1 MRVYRLAKIKR
12 ILMGWMMKAIQTI
25 YDKIS
30 LSRAAFMKQSSGA
43 KDLEVFKGKW

>member
-1 MRVYRLAKIKR
+1 MRVYRLAKTTY
-12 ILMGWMMKAIQTI
+12 ILIGWMMRKIRTI

-43 KDLEVFKGKW
+43 KDLEVYKGNG